1 MDRKHENIIATGV
14 SMVLQAKYFGLDRA
28 LQSCIQEVAN
38 ELFSAGL
45 ISEAAKNK
53 PSYES
58 IDREFQSGMTFI
70 KEVSKLK
77 EHCQTFID
85 ILSAQGGA
93 AKIAAENLAEE
104 WRETVQKEF
113 GILFKLEVRKN
124 AATKRTMENESPGTS
139 ASKIFK
145 LDKEEEVKETLKSL
159 HKSFVQLRRRIREE
173 LDKKIKEEIS
183 FKEVT
188 IFMQD
193 YITRAEDDFTNI
205 KDLDELFKVLL
216 RYSDFLDCDVLKA
229 ITEEFIK
236 GDLLKE
242 LQAHSEKA
250 VDFRKT
256 QSVTILRDYLRNA
269 YSSPSALTNAP
280 KAIIHLSEPWE
291 NVVIEN
297 LYTLMKHLL
306 PKLEGQSL
314 TNHIK
319 IYPGSVHI
327 EYIVQEAQCDS
338 LIAHAQEKLQFMH
351 FIGIFHFAINGKRI
365 LDEEENMNFTF
376 NSGLLEAVKVGD
388 TEAVS
393 FLIKLG
399 ANIDYQDEE
408 GKSALMNACENKSIE
423 IVKLLLEFNANLSLT
438 TANGHTALILSVIR
452 NSHELVQLLLD
463 KDDKLLITEL
473 TTACKCGLSN
483 IVNLFVTWIDNL
495 SPEEAEISFRGD
507 LTSLRFLITYLNTHP
522 SLNYDAKS
530 KDDDRSSVFSVD
542 SGKILHIELIEF
554 LPVFNIIIHL
564 YRQRIIHCNSV
575 Q

>member
-1 MDRKHENIIATGV
+1 MDGKHENIATGV
-14 SMVLQAKYFGLDRA
+14 SRVLQAKYAGLDRA

-45 ISEAAKNK
+45 ISEAVKNE
-53 PSYES
+53 PSYRS
-58 IDREFQSGMTFI
+58 IDREFQSGMTFK

-77 EHCQTFID
+77 EHCQTFVD
-85 ILSAQGGA
+85 ILSAQGGP
-93 AKIAAENLAEE
+93 AKIAAESLAEE
-104 WRETVQKEF
+104 WTETVQKEF

-124 AATKRTMENESPGTS
+124 AATNCKRSRENESPGTS

-145 LDKEEEVKETLKSL
+145 LEKEEEVKETLKSL
-159 HKSFVQLRRRIREE
+159 HKSFVRLRRRVREE

-183 FKEVT
+183 FEEVT

-205 KDLDELFKVLL
+205 KDLDELFKVLH

-250 VDFRKT
+250 VEFRKT
-256 QSVTILRDYLRNA
+256 QSVTILRDHLRSA
-269 YSSPSALTNAP
+269 YSSPSAPTNAP

-327 EYIVQEAQCDS
+327 EYIVQEAQRDS
-338 LIAHAQEKLQFMH
+338 LISHAQEKLQFMH
-351 FIGIFHFAINGKRI
+351 LIGIFHFAINGKRI

-376 NSGLLEAVKVGD
+376 NSGLLEAVNVGD

-408 GKSALMNACENKSIE
+408 GKTALMNACENKYIE
-423 IVKLLLEFNANLSLT
+423 IVELLLEFNANLSLT
-438 TANGHTALILSVIR
+438 TANGHTALIISVIG

-483 IVNLFVTWIDNL
+483 IISLFMTWIDNL
-495 SPEEAEISFRGD
+495 SPEEAQISFRGD
-507 LTSLRFLITYLNTHP
+507 LTSLRFLITYLNTHS
-522 SLNYDAKS
+522 SLNCDANN

-542 SGKILHIELIEF
+542 SGKILHIEL
-554 LPVFNIIIHL
+554 LPVFNIYIYIL
-564 YRQRIIHCNSV
+564 
-575 Q
+575 